1 MKTISIIS
9 VTLFLLVILTSCEK
23 EYGPYTYVPT
33 ANFTETNITLKESDN
48 SQSFSLFL
56 YGSKTPNNTNV
67 TLEGS
72 PLIETGSIGAKYE
85 EDFIITPAPQ
95 IIENKLTWN
104 LTDFSDE
111 STITFE
117 VTPVHNKK
125 SIEIHKYTMEI
136 RSVSNNISIGNQ
148 SLIKFTFNNV
158 DEAIDGYS
166 LGIDKR
172 SLSFTPGL
180 PGGSISDGKPL
191 TLTSTG
197 LTRDIIVT
205 KTENF
210 KFALTNNKEEASDIL
225 VIPVSKIQNGN
236 VTFYVFF
243 APASATTGSKSGQ
256 LYIQSYG
263 VKDVRVALRGTQI

>member
-1 MKTISIIS
+1 MKTISINS
-9 VTLFLLVILTSCEK
+9 VTLFLLVILASCEK

-33 ANFTETNITLKESDN
+33 ANFTETSITLKETDSP
-48 SQSFSLFL
+48 QSFNLFL
-56 YGSKTPNNTNV
+56 YGSKNQENTNV
-67 TLEGS
+67 ILEGT
-72 PLIETGSIGAKYE
+72 PLIETSSVGAIYG
-85 EDFIITPAPQ
+85 EDFIITPVPQ
-95 IIENKLTWN
+95 IIENKLIWN
-104 LTDFSDE
+104 LTDFSTE
-111 STITFE
+111 SSINFQ

-125 SIEIHKYTMEI
+125 SIETHKYAMEI
-136 RSVSNNISIGNQ
+136 ISVSDNISMGNQ

-158 DEAIDGYS
+158 DEAIEGYS
-166 LGIDKR
+166 LTADQR

-180 PGGSISDGKPL
+180 PAGSISDGKPL

-197 LTRDIIVT
+197 LTKDIIVL

-225 VIPVSKIQNGN
+225 IIPVSKIQNGN
-236 VTFYVFF
+236 ATFYVFF
-243 APASATTGSKSGQ
+243 APASATTGTKSGQ